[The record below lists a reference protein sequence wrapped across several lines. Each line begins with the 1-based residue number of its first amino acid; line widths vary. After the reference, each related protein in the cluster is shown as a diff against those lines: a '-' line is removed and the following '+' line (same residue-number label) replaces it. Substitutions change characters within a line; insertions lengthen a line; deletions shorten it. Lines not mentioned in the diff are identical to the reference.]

1 MTAYNDL
8 IKSEFHDTSLVGISR
23 DGSTFILKIEYY
35 DDDDDDNEQSVDV
48 SITGVGTILR
58 EGIPIP
64 SLTMETDHGS
74 IVVLG
79 QHNQDVKLLLDW
91 VDFSSNS
98 STMGYYEMPG
108 ATIQALA
115 ERR

>member
-1 MTAYNDL
+1 MTAYTDL

-23 DGSTFILKIEYY
+23 DGATLILKIEYY
-35 DDDDDDNEQSVDV
+35 DDDDNEQSADV
-48 SITGVGTILR
+48 SIAGVGTILR
-58 EGIPIP
+58 EGTPIH

-91 VDFSSNS
+91 VDFSAKSR
-98 STMGYYEMPG
+98 TMGYYEILG
-108 ATIQALA
+108 ATIQAQP
-115 ERR
+115 ERN

>member
-1 MTAYNDL
+1 VTAYHEL
-8 IKSEFHDTSLVGISR
+8 IESEFHDTSLVGISR
-23 DGSTFILKIEYY
+23 DGSTLILKIEYY
-35 DDDDDDNEQSVDV
+35 DDDDNEQSVDV

-58 EGIPIP
+58 EGIPIH

-91 VDFSSNS
+91 VDFSSKS

-108 ATIQALA
+108 ATIQAQP
-115 ERR
+115 EGS